1 MTHYSAVFTSASR
14 VEFAHECGLTST
26 SEAYH
31 RAAGKHGDIAT
42 LVAAHALGMQYT
54 VLTMAAAGHC
64 NKLAEVQYLLSKGCP
79 WPTRLVYDAA
89 SAGHFELVRWCYE
102 QKGPLWQVSAVA
114 YQAAHSGNVA
124 LMEWLRQQR
133 RPIFSEY
140 VWDAAVQSGHV
151 GMCQYLLE
159 QRCDWSYDTASDAA
173 RYGHTELLRWIVDT
187 GFLSTAPLVCK
198 AAAQGGSAD
207 VLMYLQQEGL
217 LSGSGLL
224 TDALDT
230 AGHYN
235 KLAAAKWLRD
245 QGAQWPTAFTL
256 PWRGEVLAWA
266 RAEGCTTPIN

>member
-173 RYGHTELLRWIVDT
+173 
-187 GFLSTAPLVCK
+187 
-198 AAAQGGSAD
+198 
-207 VLMYLQQEGL
+207 
-217 LSGSGLL
+217 
-224 TDALDT
+224 
-230 AGHYN
+230 
-235 KLAAAKWLRD
+235 
-245 QGAQWPTAFTL
+245 
-256 PWRGEVLAWA
+256 
-266 RAEGCTTPIN
+266 